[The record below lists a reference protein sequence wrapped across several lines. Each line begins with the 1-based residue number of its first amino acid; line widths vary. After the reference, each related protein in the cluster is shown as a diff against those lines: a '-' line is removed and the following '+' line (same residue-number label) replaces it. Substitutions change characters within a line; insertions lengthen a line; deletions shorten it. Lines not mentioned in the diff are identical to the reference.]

1 MTDSKTFRQ
10 WADDPAR
17 KPLAAALARLLM
29 EENPDDGA
37 NDLVEELRRTGYGR
51 QLERWLRSA
60 KARRITPKDVRRVL
74 GEETIDD
81 LAVDAG
87 LPLDETQQRL
97 TSLLPE
103 FVAHLAPDGEWDPAV
118 AQDILSDYI
127 KAAVP

>member
-37 NDLVEELRRTGYGR
+37 NDLV
-51 QLERWLRSA
+51 A